1 MSWLAQTWARRR
13 GGLEIDLKGVLMLMA
28 DDADLNFECEI
39 QVTDL
44 ALECKRN
51 RKTVERYLATLVTE
65 GYITKVQVGNQH
77 QYTRYRLNV
86 SYDDAGD
93 GVPHPTP
100 QEVSALQLAFEELL
114 HERVRLGLDP
124 PHLGGEAP
132 GPAGGHSQIA
142 PSSPVGQSQIA
153 PSSPVG
159 QPQIAPSS
167 PAGQPQIT
175 PSSPADSE
183 GQSQIAPSSPA
194 GQPQIA
200 PSSPADSEGQPQIAP
215 SSPAGQLQ
223 ITPSSPAGQPQ
234 IAPSSPADAEGQS
247 QITPSSPAGQPQITP
262 SSPAGQS
269 QITPSSP
276 AGQLQITPSSP
287 VGHPQIAPSSPADSE
302 GQSQIAP
309 SSPLINNNIN
319 NKNNYLIKGLD
330 LASDQTTL
338 PGGFEQIA
346 TLPGYRPRDGDQ
358 EFIDRVV
365 LRCREE
371 NVAVAEMVAVAV
383 RYLEA
388 SGRVPGAGHPLRFLS
403 KTVDVQIDQVK
414 RGQGRRVPRE
424 SERSGRLYTAE
435 MYPQQEDSGYRTG
448 DEDEDGG

>member
-132 GPAGGHSQIA
+132 GPAGGQSQIA

-167 PAGQPQIT
+167 PAGQL
-175 PSSPADSE
+175 
-183 GQSQIAPSSPA
+183 QIAPSSPA
-194 GQPQIA
+194 GQPQI
-200 PSSPADSEGQPQIAP
+200 
-215 SSPAGQLQ
+215 
-223 ITPSSPAGQPQ
+223 TPSSPAGQPQ
-234 IAPSSPADAEGQS
+234 ITPSSPADSEGQS

-262 SSPAGQS
+262 SSPADSEGQL

-276 AGQLQITPSSP
+276 AGQLQIAPSSP

-302 GQSQIAP
+302 GQSQITP
-309 SSPLINNNIN
+309 SSPLINNNSN
-319 NKNNYLIKGLD
+319 NKNNYLINGQD
-330 LASDQTTL
+330 RASNQTTL

-346 TLPGYRPRDGDQ
+346 PLPGYRPRDGDQ

-365 LRCREE
+365 LRCKEE
-371 NVAVAEMVAVAV
+371 NVAVAEVVAVAV

-403 KTVDVQIDQVK
+403 RTVDDQIDRVK
-414 RGQGRRVPRE
+414 RGHGGRSGPRE
-424 SERSGRLYTAE
+424 SERTGRLYTAE
-435 MYPQQEDSGYRTG
+435 MYPQEDNGGYRTG
-448 DEDEDGG
+448 DHEEDSD